1 MKHEI
6 VKCSLT
12 IKIRIGMVDCNK
24 RWFHTNRHNSR
35 LSWQKRTASFVK
47 HIALFLES
55 SVSFVSTANIL
66 IFLTLST
73 SLLTASFL
81 FVNSI
86 FIMFIVGSRVSF
98 YKYTQDEKWFIS
110 VLYWVLAHQT
120 GFSRLINGISS
131 NVFASLQNR
140 VE

>member
-12 IKIRIGMVDCNK
+12 IKIRIGMVDRNK
-24 RWFHTNRHNSR
+24 RWFHTNQHNSR
-35 LSWQKRTASFVK
+35 LSWQKENSFICKAYCTVSRIISVIHQYCQYSPLP
-47 HIALFLES
+47 HIINLLVNS
-55 SVSFVSTANIL
+55 
-66 IFLTLST
+66 IF
-73 SLLTASFL
+73 F

-86 FIMFIVGSRVSF
+86 FITFIVGSRVYF

-110 VLYWVLAHQT
+110 VLYWVLAHET